1 MGQPTFPAGAF
12 DNRDHG
18 VQNVNVN
25 GKNQYNNNSNGTQY
39 NDCTV
44 HISTNHMSPE
54 LEQRE
59 DQKKMDDDIL
69 RSLAFPEML
78 SRREGIQRRHGNTCQ
93 WILGLEEYKS
103 WMDRSQ
109 ALLWIKGKPGAG
121 KSTLMEFLYSEL
133 KEPQGKDHG
142 IQLEFFFTA
151 RGIELQRTPLGMLR
165 SLLNQLFFCDVT
177 VRPLV
182 RAAYQERYEKFGGG
196 ERNLEWPQKL
206 LEELL
211 EKAILMSAT
220 HQRLTI
226 FVDALDETGEISAQQ
241 LADYLHQLN
250 HSANF
255 SQVTL
260 KICFSCRHYPIVD
273 IDQAIEITVEHHNF
287 EDIASYIK
295 DKLPRRVRDQEVWQS
310 LGNELIKQANGV
322 FQWVH
327 IVMPAIHQ
335 RILRRH
341 SAEDIRKWS
350 RTVPSEL
357 EEMYRFILEEV
368 MQIENPQEVFL
379 FFQWLSASERPL
391 SITEMRYALTTKN
404 ATIPSSQPW
413 EQIDGFIESDEDM
426 EFKIKALSG
435 GLAEIGFYRHNTVI
449 QVVHQTVDD
458 FLRDKGLLRLKSL
471 VDKSKSD
478 IDNKEMILQ
487 CHATIYQSCLIYL
500 YREVSPRCRGRE
512 GTPLYLE
519 QVKSPDGF
527 ALLVREKTQLVS
539 KRPFLE
545 YTTLNLFVHAE
556 RAGCSRTTVNLL
568 SHAEMYKCSHLNAIQ
583 DEVKL
588 LREFL
593 GQWLNIHMGLRG
605 TWDEAYRPGTTL
617 LHMAAAANMVD
628 IMDFLIQNNEKI
640 DQTDEEGQSAFDL
653 AVRHGHTK
661 VAQMLKERGAECDRK
676 STLGRTPLEEA
687 ARRGHIKMIEWLLH
701 NEVTIDARSKKAGSA
716 LQAASLSGQ
725 RDVVDLL
732 IRAGADVNTQGG
744 KYGNALQAAASV
756 WNDEAVRLLL
766 DTGADVNTQGGEYG
780 NALQAA
786 ASTRGAKMVQLLLNA
801 GANVNTQGGRYGN
814 ALQAAAWAGGTEVVR
829 LLLDAG
835 AEINTQ
841 GGRYGSAIQ
850 AAAGM
855 ERAEVVQLLLDAGA
869 DVNNPGGEYG
879 SALQAAASTGYAEIV
894 RLLLDAG
901 ADVNAQG
908 GIYSS
913 TLHAAASKGDAGLV
927 KLLLDA
933 GARFNTPGGE
943 YRNALQAAASKG
955 DAEMVRILLNAGEL
969 IDAPQKK
976 QPMVMR
982 KRFPQL
988 IFRGSMND

>member
-241 LADYLHQLN
+241 LADYLDQLN
-250 HSANF
+250 HSA
-255 SQVTL
+255 SCAQVTL

-273 IDQAIEITVEHHNF
+273 SDLAIEITVEHHNF

-295 DKLPRRVRDQEVWQS
+295 DKLPARVRDQEVWQS

-379 FFQWLSASERPL
+379 FFQWLYASEGPL
-391 SITEMRYALTTKN
+391 NITEMRYALTTKN
-404 ATIPSSQPW
+404 ATIPSTQPW
-413 EQIDGFIESDEDM
+413 EQIDGFIKTDEDM

-435 GLAEIGFYRHNTVI
+435 GLAEIGLYRHDTVI
-449 QVVHQTVDD
+449 QVVHQTVNE

-471 VDKSKSD
+471 VDESKSD
-478 IDNKEMILQ
+478 IDSKEMILQ
-487 CHATIYQSCLIYL
+487 CHATLYQSCLIYL
-500 YREVSPRCRGRE
+500 TREVSPRCRGRQ
-512 GTPLYLE
+512 GQPFYLK
-519 QVKSPDGF
+519 QISSPDWRLPIEKK
-527 ALLVREKTQLVS
+527 AQLLS
-539 KRPFLE
+539 NRPFLY
-545 YTTLNLFVHAE
+545 YTTMNLFVHAE
-556 RAGCSRTTVNLL
+556 KAGCSRTTVNLL
-568 SHAEMYKCSHLNAIQ
+568 SHGETQRCTHSNVLRY
-583 DEVKL
+583 EVQTM
-588 LREFL
+588 REFF
-593 GQWLNIHMGLRG
+593 GQWLNIYMGLRG
-605 TWDEAYRPGTTL
+605 VWDEHYRPGTTL
-617 LHMAAAANMVD
+617 FHMAAAANMVD
-628 IMDFLIQNNEKI
+628 IMDILIQNNEEL
-640 DQTDEEGQSAFDL
+640 DQTDEEGRSAFHL
-653 AVRHGHTK
+653 AARRGHIK
-661 VAQMLKERGAECDRK
+661 VAQMLKESGAECDRK
-676 STLGRTPLEEA
+676 STRGRTPLEEA
-687 ARRGHIKMIEWLLH
+687 AERGHVEFVEWLLY
-701 NEVTIDARSKKAGSA
+701 NEPAIDTRSKKAGSA
-716 LQAASLSGQ
+716 LHAASLSGR
-725 RDVVDLL
+725 RDTVNLL
-732 IRAGADVNTQGG
+732 IQAGADVNTQGG
-744 KYGNALQAAASV
+744 KYGNALQAAAWVRSTEVV
-756 WNDEAVRLLL
+756 WLLLDVGANVNTQSGEYGNALQAAAWAGSAEVVRLLL
-766 DTGADVNTQGGEYG
+766 DAGADINIRGDRYGSGLQAAASMGRAKVVQMLLEAGADVNAQGGEYG

-786 ASTRGAKMVQLLLNA
+786 AWAESAEVVQLLLNA
-801 GANVNTQGGRYGN
+801 EADINTQGGRYGN
-814 ALQAAAWAGGTEVVR
+814 ALQAAASGGDAEMVR
-829 LLLDAG
+829 LLL
-835 AEINTQ
+835 N
-841 GGRYGSAIQ
+841 
-850 AAAGM
+850 
-855 ERAEVVQLLLDAGA
+855 AGA
-869 DVNNPGGEYG
+869 DVNIQGGEYG
-879 SALQAAASTGYAEIV
+879 SALQAAASGGDAGLVQI
-894 RLLLDAG
+894 LLDAG
-901 ADVNAQG
+901 AD
-908 GIYSS
+908 
-913 TLHAAASKGDAGLV
+913 
-927 KLLLDA
+927 
-933 GARFNTPGGE
+933 FNTQDGE
-943 YRNALQAAASKG
+943 YGNALQAAALKR
-955 DAEMVRILLNAGEL
+955 DAEMVRILLNAGKL
-969 IDAPQKK
+969 ITAPQKR

-988 IFRGSMND
+988 IFVDR